1 MQNDK
6 TIYVVL
12 DLNFDGTY
20 FVPTDKAFTIGK
32 LKPYFKRLRQFGT
45 VAFTDDDG
53 NEVDFTDWIKNAK
66 NPAKLGLLD
75 FSYIELN
82 KETKKVIEFKHRLT
96 KVTLNSMY
104 YDCKE

>member
-6 TIYVVL
+6 EIYLVQDL
-12 DLNFDGTY
+12 DMNSSY
-20 FVPTDKAFTIGK
+20 FIPTDKAFTIGK

-45 VAFTDDDG
+45 VAFTDDEG
-53 NEVDFTDWIKNAK
+53 RLVDFKEWIDGAK
-66 NPAKLGLLD
+66 DPAKLGLLD

-82 KETKKVIEFKHRLT
+82 KESGKVIEFKHRLR